1 MPCKTDYRTEDRKIF
16 GFVLGVLAIALLAMV
31 FSVLAPTQDNAA
43 EAAYTYDVSTF
54 KLSSGN
60 YAVAATLLEDCEDAA
75 PGAWLEVRGLGE
87 FSVETSG
94 ITTANIQ
101 LRGSNEPTTP
111 TGDGIQIGSNITTN
125 TVTQVTG
132 RYRWVKAMTSGEP
145 TGTINVWLFGQ
156 GE

>member
-1 MPCKTDYRTEDRKIF
+1 MRSRINLVF
-16 GFVLGVLAIALLAMV
+16 GILALLAIAVGVPFLFGPRADM
-31 FSVLAPTQDNAA
+31 QRAA
-43 EAAYTYDVSTF
+43 DAAYTYDVDVY
-54 KLSSGN
+54 KLASGN
-60 YAVAATLLEDCEDAA
+60 YALAATLLEDCEDAA

-145 TGTINVWLFGQ
+145 DGIINVWLFGQ